1 MGRTR
6 RVAFIAAERLILA
19 EIQGWSMNIR
29 QIRENLGRVRT
40 SFQHNEIVRA
50 LQCFVAG
57 LQELGGSAPPTDIRG
72 DIREALQL
80 LIRDKQVKALLPGGQ
95 CGYTPG
101 QEKALLALF
110 AKIHDQLKEAVE
122 TEDHESA
129 LARKIKLDQAYNAGK
144 KLLEQGKVSEADA
157 SFGEAVRAY
166 RDEHRLFFMIA
177 SLLVDAKEVVRAGPY
192 LKKGLEALPGDPELM
207 ELLERARVLRQAMKA
222 R

>member
-1 MGRTR
+1 MD
-6 RVAFIAAERLILA
+6 
-19 EIQGWSMNIR
+19 IR

-50 LQCFVAG
+50 LNFFIAG
-57 LQELGGSAPPTDIRG
+57 LHGLGGSSPPTDIRG
-72 DIREALQL
+72 DIRDAVML
-80 LIRDKQVKALLPGGQ
+80 LVRDAQVKALLPGGQ
-95 CGYTPG
+95 YGYTPG

-110 AKIHDQLKEAVE
+110 EKIHDQLKEAAE
-122 TEDHESA
+122 TESHEAA

-157 SFGEAVRAY
+157 SFAEAVLAY
-166 RDEHRLFFMIA
+166 KDEHHLFYMIA
-177 SLLVDAKEVVRAGPY
+177 GLLVDAKEVVRAGPY

-207 ELLERARVLRQAMKA
+207 KLLERARALRQAMKA